1 MWQDVCSMGKE
12 VAVKGNILVFL
23 CFAGGIAVGMAGVAP
38 EWMLMPDVPKWLLS
52 VLVVCVGLG
61 IGSGDDLYRML
72 RSLNVR
78 MFALPLFTIAG
89 TLLFSVLGGLLLP
102 QRSMNE
108 CLAVG
113 SGFGYY
119 SLSSVLIAD
128 LGSASLG
135 QAAAVE
141 LATIALLANIVREM
155 LSLFGTPLFSKWGG
169 SVAPIS
175 VAGINSMDVCL
186 PLIARYS
193 GSEFVPQAILHGIAL
208 EVSVP
213 LLIGAFC

>member
-1 MWQDVCSMGKE
+1 M
-12 VAVKGNILVFL
+12 KGNLLIFVCFL
-23 CFAGGIAVGMAGVAP
+23 GGIAVGRAGIAP
-38 EWMLMPDVPKWLLS
+38 DWLLES
-52 VLVVCVGLG
+52 SLPKLLLTVLVGGVGLG
-61 IGSGDDLYRML
+61 IGAGDDLHRL
-72 RSLNVR
+72 IRSLRLR
-78 MFALPLFTIAG
+78 MFALPLFTVAG
-89 TLLFSVLGGLLLP
+89 TLLFSLAGVLLLP
-102 QRSMNE
+102 GRSLTE

-155 LSLFGTPLFSKWGG
+155 LSLFGTPLFARWGG
-169 SVAPIS
+169 MAPIS
-175 VAGINSMDVCL
+175 AAGINSMDVCL
-186 PLIARYS
+186 PLIARHAGTDY
-193 GSEFVPQAILHGIAL
+193 VPQAILHGIAL

-213 LLIGAFC
+213 LLIGLFC